1 MSSNKQ
7 LFSNSF
13 DDAINKEIDDKINKM
28 YSKVDDK
35 SEFEVLFFKDKTS
48 KFGMNMEQY
57 LKYLK
62 YLKFMSQKSKLKLI
76 RTVELDISYSDK
88 NSDNF
93 RISISGIENINKYIR
108 MLGRRKNHVIYS
120 ALVGLS
126 EKNPEI
132 RTMKKVRGDIINIED
147 FDMRVRLASENK
159 LTQNEV
165 NLLKNLHQSKKDIIL
180 YRYKDRIS
188 LEIVNNSDVNISI
201 DLTSVKSA
209 NDINHIE
216 NSPPSYELEIDLSS
230 KKKGLP
236 KKYLDNVYGEISN
249 MLKVAGNSN
258 YIVSNSVKKDV
269 LKDYQSTLDVSEGSK
284 LDARQT
290 VTLEIQ
296 HVVDK
301 LPNKYAVTDKAD
313 GDRAFLIVHEKNVF
327 IIFNLLDI
335 VHTGITLNKEDY
347 NHTILDGEFVFI
359 SSTNRH
365 VFLVF
370 DCLYRGK
377 DDIRQTTSFLE
388 RLKHAQEVINDCFN
402 LKDHKNYQQK
412 YYDGKYEI
420 DKILTYYDNDL
431 QKYMDALNHDIK
443 LHKTKVLV
451 RRKFFIPTMGG
462 QNNEI
467 FKYSSLIWNKYKK
480 DKNINCPYILDGL
493 IYQPLNQKYIT
504 SAKSIEYFDYKWKP
518 QEKNSIDFYI
528 KYQKYKGSNK
538 PVIAFDNSTDEEE
551 QLHGKPYK
559 IINLY
564 VGKRVKG
571 AETYTLFEPEK
582 DMIKY
587 EAFIYLKDGEA
598 RDLDGNIIVD
608 STVVEFYYNNDPN
621 IPDNNRWVPMRTR
634 YDKTELVNRFKKG
647 YGNYSEIAYRNWR
660 SIKNPFYI
668 EDINILSNDL
678 MFDKHFKTLR
688 GKIDHSIILSE
699 FKENKFNLIRT
710 NLGNPMRNFKNWIE
724 SILLYTYANFR
735 YEPDQKKLTVLD
747 IACGMGRDMMKY
759 YYVEILLYVGIDIN
773 SSSLNS
779 PVKGAISRYNQLRKT
794 HDRFPKMNFIQAN
807 ASVPFNYEEQ
817 TKALG
822 GMSDINKKL
831 IEQYFPKNDSQRK
844 KFDRITCQYSIQYF
858 LENEITW
865 NNFLKNLN
873 DYLLPDGYF
882 IFTTLDADV
891 IVKLLGNNDQYIVNY
906 TNNKGEQNVLFE
918 IVKKYSGIGSG
929 DLIQLGK
936 SIDFHDSFES
946 HEGVYI
952 NEHLVQKKFVVQ
964 ELENKC
970 NMQLIDTDLFQNQYD
985 IHKFFFHNT
994 YKFESN
1000 EKTLAFFEKVAK
1012 FINDDT
1018 DVNNACRKLIGLYRY
1033 YIFRKVND
1041 KSDKSDKSDKLG
1053 KSSKSDKSNKSNKS
1067 NKSSKK
1073 QSGGSHSNEQRERFS
1088 PSDKNFTE
1096 KMKREIVDDFSFNEF
1111 PLVFDPSKYIKKN
1124 MNEIEGYSFSNSIH
1138 DILRK
1143 NEIIPPNIGL
1153 KKFFGDINQNLLI
1166 DGNINDSKINKFIKK
1181 LRVEWSYSDTERS
1194 NDVALNG
1201 LRLFIL
1207 DSDCDGN
1214 MTINKYGSKC
1224 NKNAIIYFDGNSYHP
1239 IYEVKNDEMRGLF
1252 DDEHKII
1259 KSLLNEM

>member
-7 LFSNSF
+7 LFTTSF
-13 DDAINKEIDDKINKM
+13 EDAIDKEIHDKINKM

-35 SEFEVLFFKDKTS
+35 SEFEVLFFRDKTNN
-48 KFGMNMEQY
+48 FGMNMEQY

-62 YLKFMSQKSKLKLI
+62 YLKFVSQTSKLKLNSTI
-76 RTVELDISYSDK
+76 DLDISYSDK

-93 RISISGIENINKYIR
+93 RISISGIESINKYIR
-108 MLGRRKNHVIYS
+108 MFGRRKNHVIYS

-126 EKNPEI
+126 EKKSDI
-132 RTMKKVRGDIINIED
+132 RTMKKVRSDVINIED

-159 LTQNEV
+159 LNQNEV

-180 YRYKDRIS
+180 YRYKQRIS
-188 LEIVNNSDVNISI
+188 LEVVDNSDVNISI
-201 DLTSVKSA
+201 DLTNVKSS
-209 NDINHIE
+209 NDINEIE
-216 NSPPSYELEIDLSS
+216 NSPYSYELEIDLSS
-230 KKKGLP
+230 KKKGVP
-236 KKYLDNVYGEISN
+236 KKYLDIVHGEVSK
-249 MLKVAGNSN
+249 MLKLTGNSN
-258 YIVSNSVKKDV
+258 YIVSRSVKKDV
-269 LKDYQSTLDVSEGSK
+269 LKDYQSTLNVPEGSK

-313 GDRAFLIVHEKNVF
+313 GDRAFLLVHERNVF

-335 VHTGITLNKEDY
+335 VHTGIVLSKNNYD
-347 NHTILDGEFVFI
+347 HTILDGEFVFI
-359 SSTNRH
+359 SSANRH
-365 VFLVF
+365 IFLVF
-370 DCLYRGK
+370 DCLYMGK
-377 DDIRQTTSFLE
+377 DDIRQTVSFLE

-420 DKILTYYDNDL
+420 DKILKYYDNDL

-443 LHKTKVLV
+443 LNKSIVLV
-451 RRKFFIPTMGG
+451 RRKFFIPTIGG

-480 DKNINCPYILDGL
+480 DKKINCPYILDGL

-504 SAKSIEYFDYKWKP
+504 AVKSIEYFDYKWKP

-528 KYQKYKGSNK
+528 KFQKYKGSNK
-538 PVIAFDNSTDEEE
+538 SVIAFDNSTDEEE

-564 VGKRVKG
+564 VGKKIKG
-571 AETYTLFEPEK
+571 AETYILFEPEK

-598 RDLDGNIIVD
+598 RDLDGNIIVGN
-608 STVVEFYYNNDPN
+608 TVVEFYYNNNPN
-621 IPDNNRWVPMRTR
+621 IPDKHKWVPMRTR
-634 YDKTELVNRFKKG
+634 YDKTELVNRFRRG
-647 YGNYSEIAYRNWR
+647 YGNYSDIAYRNWR

-668 EDINILSNDL
+668 EDINTLSNDM

-710 NLGNPMRNFKNWIE
+710 NLGNPMRNFRNWID
-724 SILLYTYANFR
+724 SILFYTYANFR
-735 YEPDQKKLTVLD
+735 YEPNEKKLTFLG
-747 IACGMGRDMMKY
+747 IACGTAKDMMKY
-759 YYVEILLYVGIDIN
+759 YYVESLLYVGIDIN

-779 PVKGAISRYNQLRKT
+779 PVNGAISRYNQFKKT
-794 HDRFPKMNFIQAN
+794 YPRFPKMNFIQSN
-807 ASVPFNYEEQ
+807 ASALFNYEEQ
-817 TKALG
+817 VKALG
-822 GMSDINKKL
+822 GMSNINKKL
-831 IEQYFPKNDSQRK
+831 IEQYFSKNDSQRK
-844 KFDRITCQYSIQYF
+844 KFDRITCKDSIQYF
-858 LENEITW
+858 LENELAW
-865 NNFLKNLN
+865 NNFLQNIS

-891 IVKLLGNNDQYIVNY
+891 IIKLLENNDQHVVNY

-918 IVKKYSGIGSG
+918 LVKKYSGIKPG
-929 DLIQLGK
+929 DLVKLGK

-946 HEGVYI
+946 HEGVYV
-952 NEHLVQKKFVVQ
+952 NEHLVQKKFIVQ
-964 ELENKC
+964 EIESKC
-970 NMQLIDTDLFQNQYD
+970 GMHLIETDLFQNQYD
-985 IHKFFFHNT
+985 IHKFFFQGV

-1000 EKTLAFFEKVAK
+1000 ERTLGFFENVAT
-1012 FINDDT
+1012 FINEDT
-1018 DVNNACRKLIGLYRY
+1018 DVNIACRKLIGLYRY
-1033 YIFRKVND
+1033 YIFRKVC
-1041 KSDKSDKSDKLG
+1041 G
-1053 KSSKSDKSNKSNKS
+1053 
-1067 NKSSKK
+1067 KSSKK
-1073 QSGGSHSNEQRERFS
+1073 QSEQSEQSEQSGGDGWDGEQHTNEILSVDNEEFI
-1088 PSDKNFTE
+1088 E
-1096 KMKREIVDDFSFNEF
+1096 KLKREIVDDFSFNEF
-1111 PLVFDPSKYIKKN
+1111 PLVFDPTKYIKKN
-1124 MNEIEGYSFSNSIH
+1124 MSEIEGYSFSSSIH

-1143 NEIIPPNIGL
+1143 NEIIPQNIGL

-1166 DGNINDSKINKFIKK
+1166 DGKISNAKVNKLIKK
-1181 LRVEWSYSDTERS
+1181 LKVDWSYSETERS

-1201 LRLFIL
+1201 LRIFIL
-1207 DSDCDGN
+1207 ESDCDGN
-1214 MTINKYGSKC
+1214 MSVNQYGGQY

-1239 IYEVKNDEMRGLF
+1239 IYKIKNNEMKGLF
-1252 DDEHKII
+1252 DDNHKIV
-1259 KSLLNEM
+1259 KALLDEI